1 MIDYTKFLKKNYF
14 PIFLFH
20 GVTQK
25 KKTYRVRNYIKKHI
39 SKDQFYSVCL
49 KLSKIGNILSMD
61 EVYEILLKKKK
72 LPPFSYAI
80 TFDDGF
86 LNNLTVAAPILYDLK
101 LPATF
106 YVTTNFIDKNYMSWV
121 DRLEREL
128 EKNSKNKI
136 IVPWGIF
143 EANNIKK
150 KIEFLNNL
158 RKVLKTNPIFNPDKI
173 TNDIILQLGRKIEY
187 TGESELD
194 KKMNWKNI
202 KLLSSEKIFTI
213 APHSHNHKI
222 LSFCDEKSLRL
233 EITKSIYL
241 LQNKV
246 KVDNFHFAY
255 PDGQSNHYNAEV
267 INMLKK
273 NGIKC
278 CPTAISGIN
287 NARTNPFN
295 LKRIMVV

>member
-20 GVTQK
+20 GVTQRTT
-25 KKTYRVRNYIKKHI
+25 TYRVRNYNKKHI
-39 SKDQFYSVCL
+39 SRDQFYSVCL

-86 LNNLTVAAPILYDLK
+86 LNNLTVAAPILHDLK

-143 EANNIKK
+143 EANNTKK

-158 RKVLKTNPIFNPDKI
+158 RKVLKTNPSFNPDKI

-202 KLLSSEKIFTI
+202 KLLSSEKMFTI
-213 APHSHNHKI
+213 APHSHTHKI
-222 LSFCDEKSLRL
+222 LSFCDEKNLRL

-241 LQNKV
+241 LQNKL
-246 KVDNFHFAY
+246 KVNNFHFAY
-255 PDGQSNHYNAEV
+255 PDGQSNHYNTEV
-267 INMLKK
+267 INVLKK
-273 NGIKC
+273 SGIKC

-287 NARTNPFN
+287 NVRTNPFN